1 MLQLKSH
8 IFSGLYAIEIS
19 HRAGS
24 LEPKYLGADKKVV
37 GGGNSWSFTSIFSAC
52 SHSGRDHFYLGLC

>member
-1 MLQLKSH
+1 MYWVSWYCLNLFVLQLKSH

-24 LEPKYLGADKKVV
+24 LEPKYLGVDKKVV
-37 GGGNSWSFTSIFSAC
+37 GGGNS
-52 SHSGRDHFYLGLC
+52 